1 MMIAKVKKFMDKHH
15 MIREQDIVVAGVSG
29 GADSVCLF
37 LQLLEYKKIVPFT
50 LAVVHVNHMIR
61 EDANAD
67 EEYVKNLCAGYE
79 IPFHPYRI
87 DIQKI
92 AKENNFS
99 TEEAGR
105 IARYEAFENTI
116 RIYGKKGKI
125 AVAHN
130 QNDNAET
137 MLFHLFRGSKATG
150 LSGILPVR
158 DNIIRPI
165 LCLDRTEIENY
176 LTEQNISWCIDSTN
190 AENTYTRNKIRNTML
205 PFAEKEICANAT
217 KHVAEAAEDM
227 ANLRDYLQEV
237 TDRAYE
243 LTVEKADDKVLIKKE
258 AFLSLPEYI
267 KGQLILRVLE
277 ELTPHRKDLESAHVE
292 AIKNL
297 FSKEGSKQ
305 IDLPYGLTARCSYD
319 EVILGKKE
327 ESGRRE
333 FNFPMETDTEMTL
346 FEGWKASCKV
356 FDMEKD
362 GIIPEKT
369 YTKWFDY
376 DKITS
381 QAVFRNRRQ
390 KDYLTINALMQKKN
404 LKDYFITEKVPKEN
418 RDACILLADGS
429 HIMWVVGMRISE
441 AYKITEN
448 TKRIL
453 EVTLWKE

>member
-1 MMIAKVKKFMDKHH
+1 MIAKVKDFMDKHH
-15 MIREQDIVVAGVSG
+15 MVREQDVVVAGVSG

-37 LQLLEYKKIVPFT
+37 FQLLEYKKIVPFT

-61 EDANAD
+61 EDAAAD
-67 EEYVKNLCAGYE
+67 EEYVKNLCEKYE
-79 IPFHPYRI
+79 IPFHAYRI

-105 IARYEAFENTI
+105 IARYEAFTNTI
-116 RIYGKKGKI
+116 RMYGEMGKI

-137 MLFHLFRGSKATG
+137 MLFHLFRGSKSTG

-176 LTEQNISWCIDSTN
+176 LTHQNISWCIDSTN
-190 AENTYTRNKIRNTML
+190 AENTYTRNKIRNTIL
-205 PFAEKEICANAT
+205 PYAEKEICINAT
-217 KHVAEAAEDM
+217 KHVAEAAQDM
-227 ANLRDYLQEV
+227 ADLREYLQEV
-237 TDRAYE
+237 TSRAYE
-243 LTVEKADDKVLIKKE
+243 LSVEKAEDKILVKKD

-277 ELTPHRKDLESAHVE
+277 ELTPHRKDLEAVHVD

-305 IDLPYGLTARCSYD
+305 IDLPYGLCASCSYGD
-319 EVILGKKE
+319 VILGKKE
-327 ESGRRE
+327 ASEVPE
-333 FNFPMETDTEMTL
+333 FVFPMETGTEITL
-346 FEGWKASCKV
+346 FDGWKAVCRV
-356 FDMEKD
+356 FDKEKD
-362 GIIPEKT
+362 RIIPEKP

-390 KDYLTINALMQKKN
+390 KDYLTINSSMQKKK
-404 LKDYFITEKVPKEN
+404 LKDYFITEKVPAQN
-418 RDACILLADGS
+418 RDSCILLADES

-441 AYKITEN
+441 AYKVTEH
-448 TKRIL
+448 TKQIL
-453 EVTLWKE
+453 EVTVWKQ